1 MEYCKKL
8 YKVLFN
14 GIIDAIKEMDS
25 NNYGLAKE
33 KLINIQQKAENIYIN
48 VKE

>member
-1 MEYCKKL
+1 MKEYEKL

-14 GIIDAIKEMDS
+14 AITDAIKEMDS

-33 KLINIQQKAENIYIN
+33 KLITIQQKAEDIYIN